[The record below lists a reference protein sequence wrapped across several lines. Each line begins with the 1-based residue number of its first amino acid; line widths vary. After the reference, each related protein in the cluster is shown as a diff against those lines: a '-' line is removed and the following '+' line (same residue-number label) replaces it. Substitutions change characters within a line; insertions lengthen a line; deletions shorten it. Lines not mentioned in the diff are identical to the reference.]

1 MLAPGVTICFS
12 QVALEGTI
20 SQAFFSYMAKSR
32 RDASI
37 PELQEAR
44 HAALLVV
51 GMHSLF
57 CPDLLAPPRT
67 SLGRGLAVV
76 VGVMVGVVIAG
87 ASSQWRR
94 FCRASMRRERLAAL
108 R

>member
-12 QVALEGTI
+12 QVALEETI
-20 SQAFFSYMAKSR
+20 SQAFFSNTANSMW
-32 RDASI
+32 DASI

-44 HAALLVV
+44 HAAFLVV

-67 SLGRGLAVV
+67 SLGRRLAVV
-76 VGVMVGVVIAG
+76 VRMMVGVVVAG
-87 ASSQWRR
+87 ASSQWWR
-94 FCRASMRRERLAAL
+94 FCRTSMRRERLAAL